1 MRRRR
6 LLLRI
11 GIAGLVALAGGLVG
25 VWWLGGQLLA
35 PRPATVGAPPADL
48 HAIDVHI
55 EVPDAAP
62 VAGWWIDGQAG
73 HASVLLLHGIRA
85 DRRAM
90 LGRARLLARH
100 GYAVLLI
107 DLPAHGESHGDAITL
122 GWREAAAVIAARGW
136 MERQRP
142 GEKRAAVGVSLG
154 GASVL
159 LGPQPSG
166 FDAIVLEAVYSTAHQ
181 AIRNRIAMRLGDTA
195 AGLSPLLEMQA
206 SMRLGI
212 PVRQL
217 APIDRI
223 GRVGAPV
230 LVIAGGRDRHTLPA
244 ESRAMYES
252 ARQPKSFWLLPDAAH
267 VDFQAHDPEG
277 YAAHVIG
284 FLDRQLDTPRD
295 TDQRS
300 RDLDQHQ
307 GDLQAKM
314 MLRDDRNGGRTPA
327 PVRPGDPTRN

>member
-1 MRRRR
+1 MRWRR

-11 GIAGLVALAGGLVG
+11 GVAGLVALVGGLVG
-25 VWWLGGQLLA
+25 VGWLGGQLLA

-48 HAIDVHI
+48 QAIDVRI
-55 EVPDAAP
+55 EVADAAP
-62 VAGWWIDGQAG
+62 LAGWWIEGRPG
-73 HASVLLLHGIRA
+73 RASVLLLHGIRA

-90 LGRARLLARH
+90 LGRARLLAQH

-107 DLPAHGESHGDAITL
+107 DLPAHGESRGDAITL
-122 GWREAAAVIAARGW
+122 GWREAAAVAAARGW

-142 GEKRAAVGVSLG
+142 DEKRAVIGVSLG

-195 AGLSPLLEMQA
+195 AGLSPLLELQA
-206 SMRLGI
+206 GMRLGV

-230 LVIAGGRDRHTLPA
+230 LVIAGGRDLHTLPA
-244 ESRAMYES
+244 ESRAMYER
-252 ARQPKSFWLLPDAAH
+252 ARTPKSFWLLPDAAH
-267 VDFQAHDPEG
+267 VDFQAHDPAG
-277 YAAHVIG
+277 YADRVIG

-295 TDQRS
+295 AD
-300 RDLDQHQ
+300 
-307 GDLQAKM
+307 
-314 MLRDDRNGGRTPA
+314 
-327 PVRPGDPTRN
+327 

>member
-11 GIAGLVALAGGLVG
+11 GIVGLLVFACGLGG

-35 PRPATVGAPPADL
+35 PRPATVGAAPADL
-48 HAIDVHI
+48 HAVDVRID
-55 EVPDAAP
+55 VPDAAP
-62 VAGWWIDGQAG
+62 VSGWWIDGQPG

-107 DLPAHGESHGDAITL
+107 DLPAHGESKGDAITL
-122 GWREAAAVIAARGW
+122 GWREATAVTAARDW
-136 MERQRP
+136 MTRQRP
-142 GEKRAAVGVSLG
+142 HEKRSVIGVSLG

-166 FDAIVLEAVYSTAHQ
+166 FDAIVLEAVYSTAQQ
-181 AIRNRIAMRLGDTA
+181 AIRNRIAMRLGDMA
-195 AGLSPLLEMQA
+195 AGLSPLLDMQTA
-206 SMRLGI
+206 MRLGI

-223 GRVGAPV
+223 GTVGAPV
-230 LVIAGGRDRHTLPA
+230 LVIAGGRDRHTLPG
-244 ESRAMYES
+244 ESRAMYER
-252 ARQPKSFWLLPDAAH
+252 ARPPKSFWLLADAAH

-277 YAAHVIG
+277 YADRVVG
-284 FLDRQLDTPRD
+284 FLDRQLDTPRGE
-295 TDQRS
+295 
-300 RDLDQHQ
+300 QH
-307 GDLQAKM
+307 
-314 MLRDDRNGGRTPA
+314 
-327 PVRPGDPTRN
+327 